1 MSVVIVRESDYL
13 AHHGV
18 KGQKWYVRR
27 YTNDDGT
34 LNAAGKARYSKLKEK
49 SRKQEDKVAHY
60 KDKADKYDI
69 KAMQKDRQLQ
79 RNTRGVRRG
88 RQKLDNEWRNKIL
101 KSYYKSEMK
110 SLQFQMKAKRGE
122 YKLAK
127 YRQKMYDLV
136 PPKNKGFLRH
146 STEFGEQFFKILDS
160 LNEEQKMVVYA
171 MLDDVLPDDDDDGSS
186 DDDDDED
193 HHLAEHE
200 DTSEAY
206 LMHYRTKGS
215 KNGERLYQNEDGSL
229 TLLGRIHYGIG
240 KARERSAAKAE
251 NSSSNGAEFDESST
265 SEGKKANEEQPVA
278 KKLTRRERRELRKQ
292 EIAARKERRAGFDIE
307 RRNIKNLTDQEL
319 QERINRLNKEKQLD
333 QLIREQADREES
345 PFRRKA
351 AELLT
356 NAAENLAKQT
366 LDAVVNKVASTAK
379 DKLNKEKPIDL
390 SKYENIDLFKLK
402 SDEIEKINDVF
413 NKLANVSRNRY
424 AVKNPSKNNNDNN
437 QPNQGGNQTN
447 GNQQNQVGKQTKK
460 KINKM
465 KADGKN
471 AAEIANALGL
481 SEDTVKN
488 YM

>member
-1 MSVVIVRESDYL
+1 MSVVMMKESDYL
-13 AHHGV
+13 ARCGAR
-18 KGQKWYVRR
+18 GPILYARQ
-27 YTNDDGT
+27 YTDDNGT
-34 LNAAGKARYSKLKEK
+34 
-49 SRKQEDKVAHY
+49 
-60 KDKADKYDI
+60 
-69 KAMQKDRQLQ
+69 
-79 RNTRGVRRG
+79 
-88 RQKLDNEWRNKIL
+88 
-101 KSYYKSEMK
+101 
-110 SLQFQMKAKRGE
+110 
-122 YKLAK
+122 
-127 YRQKMYDLV
+127 
-136 PPKNKGFLRH
+136 
-146 STEFGEQFFKILDS
+146 
-160 LNEEQKMVVYA
+160 
-171 MLDDVLPDDDDDGSS
+171 
-186 DDDDDED
+186 
-193 HHLAEHE
+193 
-200 DTSEAY
+200 Y

-240 KARERSAAKAE
+240 KARRPGADGETEKQTDSGTSSGEQAEQSA
-251 NSSSNGAEFDESST
+251 
-265 SEGKKANEEQPVA
+265 P
-278 KKLTRRERRELRKQ
+278 KKLSRRERREQRKQ
-292 EIAARKERRAGFDIE
+292 EIAARKERRAEFDNE
-307 RRNIKNLTDQEL
+307 RKNIKNLTDQEL

-345 PFRRKA
+345 PLRRKA

-390 SKYENIDLFKLK
+390 RKYENADLFKLK
-402 SDEIEKINDVF
+402 SDEIEKINDAF
-413 NKLANVSRNRY
+413 NKLANISRNRY